1 MSGIG
6 SSLADLDKGV
16 RKSVP
21 GGWGT
26 VAGLAAG
33 GAGLYYGA
41 GAGAAGAAGSA
52 GAGGS
57 VGGISAGGA
66 FVPTAGSGAS
76 FALPGAASA
85 ASATGAMEATKN
97 AASMFGA
104 ENPYMAKVI
113 QAGGNNLGAEQAS
126 LLARQAGGMG
136 VEGAA
141 NAIGASYQPGTFGSG
156 AARAMYGGAGITP
169 TQALMANQAIGGLS
183 PQQPQG
189 GQQTSIGMRQGQPVN
204 TADPIAALLAPKR
217 KKKER
222 ISLL

>member
-57 VGGISAGGA
+57 MGGISAGGA
-66 FVPTAGSGAS
+66 FVPTIGSGAS

-85 ASATGAMEATKN
+85 SGATAAMQTAKN
-97 AASMFGA
+97 TADIFGA
-104 ENPYMAKVI
+104 PQPFMAKTI
-113 QAGGNNLGAEQAS
+113 QAGGQGLGAEQSA

-136 VEGAA
+136 LEGAA
-141 NAIGASYQPGTFGSG
+141 NAIGASYQPGSFGSG
-156 AARAMYGGAGITP
+156 AARAMYGGAGISP
-169 TQALMANQAIGGLS
+169 MQAMMANQAMGGFG
-183 PQQPQG
+183 QQQQGG
-189 GQQTSIGMRQGQPVN
+189 GQQTSIGMRQGQAPNVN
-204 TADPIAALLAPKR
+204 DPIAALLAPKR
-217 KKKER
+217 KKKQP

>member
-21 GGWGT
+21 GGWST
-26 VAGLAAG
+26 VAALGAG

-66 FVPTAGSGAS
+66 FIPTAGSGAS
-76 FALPGAASA
+76 FAVPGAVSAASA
-85 ASATGAMEATKN
+85 AGST
-97 AASMFGA
+97 ASIFGV
-104 ENPYMAKVI
+104 ENPYMAKAI
-113 QAGGNNLGAEQAS
+113 QAGGQNLGAEQSA
-126 LLARQAGGMG
+126 LLARQAGGLGMEG
-136 VEGAA
+136 VA
-141 NAIGASYQPGTFGSG
+141 NAIGSSYQPGSIGSG
-156 AARAMYGGAGITP
+156 LSRAMYGGAGISP
-169 TQALMANQAIGGLS
+169 TQALMANQALGGG
-183 PQQPQG
+183 QQPQG
-189 GQQTSIGMRQGQPVN
+189 GQQTSVGMRQGQAPNVS
-204 TADPIAALLAPKR
+204 DPIAALLAPKR
-217 KKKER
+217 KKKEP

>member
-41 GAGAAGAAGSA
+41 GAAGAGAANAAA

-57 VGGISAGGA
+57 MGGISAGGA
-66 FVPTAGSGAS
+66 FTATAGSGAS
-76 FALPGAASA
+76 FAVPGAASA
-85 ASATGAMEATKN
+85 AGAMEATKN

-113 QAGGNNLGAEQAS
+113 QAGGNRLGAEQAA
-126 LLARQAGGMG
+126 LMARQAGDFG
-136 VEGAA
+136 GAA
-141 NAIGASYQPGTFGSG
+141 HAVGSSYQPGTLGSG
-156 AARAMYGGAGITP
+156 LARAMYGGAGISP
-169 TQALMANQAIGGLS
+169 TQAMMANQAMGGFGQ
-183 PQQPQG
+183 QQPQG
-189 GQQTSIGMRQGQPVN
+189 GQQTSVGMRQGQAPNVS
-204 TADPIAALLAPKR
+204 DPIAALLAPKR
-217 KKKER
+217 KKKEPL
-222 ISLL
+222 SLL

>member
-41 GAGAAGAAGSA
+41 GAGAAGAAN
-52 GAGGS
+52 AGGS
-57 VGGISAGGA
+57 IGGISAGGA
-66 FVPTAGSGAS
+66 FAPTAGSGAS
-76 FALPGAASA
+76 FLVPGATSA
-85 ASATGAMEATKN
+85 ATATGAMEATKN
-97 AASMFGA
+97 AANLFGA

-113 QAGGNNLGAEQAS
+113 QAGGQNLGAEQSA

-136 VEGAA
+136 LEGAA
-141 NAIGASYQPGTFGSG
+141 NAIGASYQPGSVGSG
-156 AARAMYGGAGITP
+156 VARAMYGGAGISP

-189 GQQTSIGMRQGQPVN
+189 GQQTSVGMRQGQAPNVS
-204 TADPIAALLAPKR
+204 DPIAALLAPKR
-217 KKKER
+217 KKKEPL
-222 ISLL
+222 SLL

>member
-66 FVPTAGSGAS
+66 FIPTAGSGAS
-76 FALPGAASA
+76 FAVPAATGAASA
-85 ASATGAMEATKN
+85 AGAMEAAKTT
-97 AASMFGA
+97 ADIFGA
-104 ENPYMAKVI
+104 PQPFLAKTI
-113 QAGGNNLGAEQAS
+113 QAGGNKLGAEQAA
-126 LLARQAGGMG
+126 LMARQAGDFA
-136 VEGAA
+136 GAA
-141 NAIGASYQPGTFGSG
+141 NAIGASYQPGTLGSG

-169 TQALMANQAIGGLS
+169 TQALMANQALGGLS

-189 GQQTSIGMRQGQPVN
+189 GQQTSVGIRQGQPVN
-204 TADPIAALLAPKR
+204 TADPILALLAPKR
-217 KKKER
+217 KKKEP